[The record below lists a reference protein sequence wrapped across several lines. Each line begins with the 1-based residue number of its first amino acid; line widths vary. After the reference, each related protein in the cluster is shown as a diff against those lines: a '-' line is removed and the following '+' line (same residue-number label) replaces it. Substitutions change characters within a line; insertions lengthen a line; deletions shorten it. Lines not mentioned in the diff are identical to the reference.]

1 MLNWIKSLFVKKI
14 DVKVEDKPKA
24 SPKPTEFHIDRANMA
39 KKKTKSL
46 PDFNTMTKVEL
57 DEWAKKNLG
66 LKLDRR
72 KKKDYMI
79 EQIQTKL
86 KEK

>member
-1 MLNWIKSLFVKKI
+1 MLNWIKSLFSKKE
-14 DVKVEDKPKA
+14 DVKVEEKPKA
-24 SPKPTEFHIDRANMA
+24 SPQPTEFHIDRANIT
-39 KKKTKSL
+39 KKKSKAL
-46 PDFNTMTKVEL
+46 PDFNTMTKAQI

-66 LKLDRR
+66 LNLDRR

>member
-1 MLNWIKSLFVKKI
+1 MINWIKSLFTKKD
-14 DVKVEDKPKA
+14 DVKVEEKPKA
-24 SPKPTEFHIDRANMA
+24 SPQPVEFHVDRANTV
-39 KKKTKSL
+39 KKKST
-46 PDFNTMTKVEL
+46 PDFNSMTKSEL
-57 DEWAKKNLG
+57 EEWAKKNLG

>member
-1 MLNWIKSLFVKKI
+1 MLNWIKSLFSKKE
-14 DVKVEDKPKA
+14 DVKVEEKPKA
-24 SPKPTEFHIDRANMA
+24 SPQPVEFHVDRANIT
-39 KKKTKSL
+39 KKKSNPDFASMTKS
-46 PDFNTMTKVEL
+46 EL
-57 DEWAKKNLG
+57 EEWAKKNLG
-66 LKLDRR
+66 LMLDRR